1 MRFSVEPSP
10 AGGYFVRLAG
20 VDAPV
25 SRHDTEDEAHAAAAT
40 YRRGAEEN
48 RVGDVVRL
56 RDGGEVLVRAVQPED
71 KPLFARG
78 WERFADESRYRRFM
92 GSKARLTTS
101 ELSFFTELDHIDHE
115 ALGAIDPETGEGLGV
130 ARYVR
135 DPERPHAAEAAVS
148 VIDAMQGR
156 GLGGVLLRRLCHRA
170 AQNGIR
176 TFTAG
181 LLTTQPQHA
190 AAVREA
196 RRRSASPAATGRRS
210 TSTSSCR
217 SPTPRRSSWRCAAPP
232 PATSAAATAAH
243 RLPPHAGAELG
254 RGR

>member
-10 AGGYFVRLAG
+10 AGGYYVRLAG

-25 SRHDTEDEAHAAAAT
+25 SRHDTEEEAHAALDT
-40 YRRGAEEN
+40 YRRGAEQN
-48 RVGDVVRL
+48 RVGDVVGL

-78 WERFADESRYRRFM
+78 WERFSDESRYRRFM
-92 GSKARLTTS
+92 GSKGKLTTS

-156 GLGGVLLRRLCHRA
+156 GLGTVLLRRLCHRA

-181 LLTTQPQHA
+181 LLTTNHSMLRLFEKLGKVHVTGRDGPEIHIDVELQVADAPTLELA
-190 AAVREA
+190 L
-196 RRRSASPAATGRRS
+196 RSAATGHIGRR
-210 TSTSSCR
+210 
-217 SPTPRRSSWRCAAPP
+217 AP
-232 PATSAAATAAH
+232 
-243 RLPPHAGAELG
+243 GA
-254 RGR
+254 

>member
-25 SRHDTEDEAHAAAAT
+25 SRHDTEDEAHAAAAS
-40 YRRGAEEN
+40 YRRAAEAN
-48 RVGDVVRL
+48 RIGDVVRL
-56 RDGGEVLVRAVQPED
+56 RDGGEVLVRAVQPAD

-78 WERFADESRYRRFM
+78 WERFSDESRYRRFM
-92 GSKARLTTS
+92 GSKGKLTTS

-115 ALGAIDPETGEGLGV
+115 ALGAIDPETGEGLAV

-156 GLGGVLLRRLCHRA
+156 GLGSLLLSRLCHRA

-181 LLTTQPQHA
+181 LLTTNHSMLRLFEKLGE
-190 AAVREA
+190 VRVTGRNGPEIHIDVELRVA
-196 RRRSASPAATGRRS
+196 DSPTLELTLRSAATGHIGRRD
-210 TSTSSCR
+210 
-217 SPTPRRSSWRCAAPP
+217 
-232 PATSAAATAAH
+232 
-243 RLPPHAGAELG
+243 
-254 RGR
+254 RGT